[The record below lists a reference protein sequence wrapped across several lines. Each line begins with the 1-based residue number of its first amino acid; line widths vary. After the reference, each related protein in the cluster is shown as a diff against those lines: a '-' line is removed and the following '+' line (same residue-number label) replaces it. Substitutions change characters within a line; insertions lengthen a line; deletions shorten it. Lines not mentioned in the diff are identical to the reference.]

1 VSPSGSRASRDAW
14 ARRAAAWERTAK
26 GSETSSA
33 AYDDALIDGAGVA
46 PGQRVLDLAAGMGD
60 PTIAIAERIGEA
72 GRVVALDQ
80 SPEMLAG
87 ARRRAA
93 DRDLLNVATLAS
105 DMTALPFADATF
117 DAVTCRFGLMFP
129 PDRRAAAA
137 EARRVLRPGAKAAF
151 LVWGVYEDNTS
162 FATVRRAVYA
172 FFGEA
177 DGETAPVRH
186 VFAADG
192 ALAETLTASGFSG
205 AEERSI
211 TTSAIVPADGSAWR
225 NRLERS
231 YADRLAGLDEAGRA
245 ALDRAL
251 VEAFA
256 PYREGDGYRVTTHAK
271 LGLATA
277 PGHQGFVPK

>member
-1 VSPSGSRASRDAW
+1 MSPAGSKASRDAW
-14 ARRAAAWERTAK
+14 ALRAAAWERTAK
-26 GSETSSA
+26 DSETSSA
-33 AYDDALIDGAGVA
+33 AYDDALIDGAGIA
-46 PGQRVLDLAAGMGD
+46 PGQCVLDLAAGMGD
-60 PTIAIAERIGEA
+60 PTIAVAERIGAA
-72 GRVVALDQ
+72 GFVVALDQ

-93 DRDLLNVATLAS
+93 ERDVDNVACLAA

-117 DAVTCRFGLMFP
+117 DAVTCRYGLMFP

-151 LVWGVYEDNTS
+151 LVWGVYDDNTV
-162 FATVRRAVYA
+162 FATVRRTVHA

-177 DGETAPVRH
+177 GGATAPVRH
-186 VFAADG
+186 VFAAEG
-192 ALAETLTASGFSG
+192 ALAETLTMAGFRA

-231 YADRLAGLDEAGRA
+231 YSGRLAGLDGTGRA

-251 VEAFA
+251 AEAFA

-277 PGHQGFVPK
+277 PGG